1 MNTPQTCTLL
11 VSSGNGPGECQ
22 QAAALTIEK
31 IAQEGSEMG
40 LDLDIMERDG
50 RYGPKSAVIVIT
62 GKNARSLVQAWVG
75 VILWTAQS
83 QIRPM
88 HRRKNWFL
96 EVSELE
102 QLSGVVD
109 INPDDVEMQAIR
121 AGGPGGQHQN
131 KTSSAIRAKWT
142 DASGKVY
149 SVLVRD
155 HRSQHQNRK
164 EAIIR
169 LETLVHATL
178 QEEAESNK
186 SNVHLAHHGITRGDP
201 HRSFRAKTLKMS

>member
-1 MNTPQTCTLL
+1 MNTSQTCTLL

-22 QAAALTIEK
+22 QAVALTLEK
-31 IAQEGSEMG
+31 IAQEAADMG
-40 LDLDIMERDG
+40 LDLDIMERAG
-50 RYGPKSAVIVIT
+50 RYGPKSAVVAVS
-62 GKNARSLVQAWVG
+62 GQNAKTLAQAWVG
-75 VILWTAQS
+75 VVLWTAQS

-96 EVSELE
+96 EVSERP
-102 QLSGVVD
+102 QISGVVD

-131 KTSSAIRAKWT
+131 KTSSAIRAKWI
-142 DASGKVY
+142 DANGKAY

-164 EAIIR
+164 EAITR
-169 LETLVHATL
+169 LKALAHATL
-178 QEEAESNK
+178 QEEAENSK
-186 SNVHLAHHGITRGDP
+186 SDVHMAHHGVTRGDP
-201 HRSFRAKTLKMS
+201 QRSFKAKTLKMS